1 MKITKFRTDEL
12 DDLMIF
18 LDSNLEENYEKK
30 VFLNIRQRWP
40 EGFLI
45 IKNKET
51 IVGTCCGAILP
62 NEKLRILILVL
73 HEDYQGKGIGKQ
85 LMNLIIKESIIFGV
99 KKVTLEAR
107 KDSKVITFYRKLG
120 FSSVD
125 VLPCYYQDGC
135 DGIVMEKHLKT
146 DNLSTSNTPSLL

>member
-1 MKITKFRTDEL
+1 MKISTFRTDEL
-12 DDLMIF
+12 DDLMVF

-45 IKNKET
+45 IKNKGN
-51 IVGTCCGAILP
+51 IVGVCCGAILP
-62 NEKLRILILVL
+62 NKKLRILILVL
-73 HEDYQGKGIGKQ
+73 KDNYQGKGFGKQ
-85 LMNLIIKESIIFGV
+85 LMSLMIKESSIFGV
-99 KKVTLEAR
+99 KEVTLEVR
-107 KDSKVITFYRKLG
+107 KDSKAITFYRKLG

-135 DGIVMEKHLKT
+135 DGIVMEKHLQT
-146 DNLSTSNTPSLL
+146 E

>member
-1 MKITKFRTDEL
+1 MNITKFKTNDLDEL
-12 DDLMIF
+12 MAF

-45 IKNKET
+45 IKNIEK
-51 IVGTCCGAILP
+51 IVGVCCGAILP
-62 NEKLRILILVL
+62 NDKLRILILVL
-73 HEDYQGKGIGKQ
+73 HEDYQGKGLGKQ
-85 LMNLIIKESIIFGV
+85 LMKLMVKESSIFGV
-99 KKVTLEAR
+99 KKVTLEVR
-107 KDSKVITFYRKLG
+107 KDSDAIAFYRKLG

-135 DGIVMEKHLKT
+135 DGIVMEKHL
-146 DNLSTSNTPSLL
+146 

>member
-1 MKITKFRTDEL
+1 MSTFRTDDL
-12 DDLMIF
+12 DDLMVF

-45 IKNKET
+45 IKNKEN
-51 IVGTCCGAILP
+51 IVGVCCGAILP

-73 HEDYQGKGIGKQ
+73 QEDYQGKGFGKQ
-85 LMNLIIKESIIFGV
+85 LMSLMIKESSIFGV
-99 KKVTLEAR
+99 KKVTLEVR
-107 KDSKVITFYRKLG
+107 KDSKAITFYRKLG

-135 DGIVMEKHLKT
+135 DGIVMEKHLQT
-146 DNLSTSNTPSLL
+146 E

>member
-1 MKITKFRTDEL
+1 MKISTFRTDEL
-12 DDLMIF
+12 DDLMVF

-45 IKNKET
+45 IKNKGN
-51 IVGTCCGAILP
+51 IVGVCCGAILP

-73 HEDYQGKGIGKQ
+73 KDNYQGKGFGKQ
-85 LMNLIIKESIIFGV
+85 LMSLMIKESSIFGV
-99 KKVTLEAR
+99 KKVTLEVR
-107 KDSKVITFYRKLG
+107 KDSKAITFYRKLG

-135 DGIVMEKHLKT
+135 DGIVMEKHLQT
-146 DNLSTSNTPSLL
+146 E

>member
-1 MKITKFRTDEL
+1 MKISRFRTEDL
-12 DDLMIF
+12 DNLMVF

-45 IKNKET
+45 IKNKDI
-51 IVGTCCGAILP
+51 IVGVCCGAILP
-62 NEKLRILILVL
+62 NDKLRILILVL
-73 HEDYQGKGIGKQ
+73 QENYQGKGLGKQ
-85 LMNLIIKESIIFGV
+85 LMDLMVKESSIFGV
-99 KKVTLEAR
+99 KKVTLEVR
-107 KDSKVITFYRKLG
+107 KDSKAINFYRKLG

-135 DGIVMEKHLKT
+135 DGIVMEKHL
-146 DNLSTSNTPSLL
+146 

>member
-1 MKITKFRTDEL
+1 MKISKFKADDL

-45 IKNKET
+45 IKNTKK
-51 IVGTCCGAILP
+51 IIGVCCGAILA
-62 NEKLRILILVL
+62 NDKLRILILVL
-73 HEDYQGKGIGKQ
+73 QEDYQGKGLGKQ
-85 LMNLIIKESIIFGV
+85 LMNLMIKESSIFGI
-99 KKVTLEAR
+99 KKVTLEVR
-107 KDSKVITFYRKLG
+107 KDSKAITFYRKLG

-135 DGIVMEKHLKT
+135 DGIVMEKQL
-146 DNLSTSNTPSLL
+146 

>member
-1 MKITKFRTDEL
+1 MKISKFKT
-12 DDLMIF
+12 DDLDQLMAF

-45 IKNKET
+45 IKSKNNM
-51 IVGTCCGAILP
+51 IGVCCGAILP
-62 NEKLRILILVL
+62 NDKLRILILVL
-73 HEDYQGKGIGKQ
+73 DENYQGKGLGKQ
-85 LMNLIIKESIIFGV
+85 LMNLMVKESSLFGV
-99 KKVTLEAR
+99 KKVTLEVR
-107 KDSKVITFYRKLG
+107 KDSKAIAFYRKLG

-135 DGIVMEKHLKT
+135 DGIVMEKHL
-146 DNLSTSNTPSLL
+146 

>member
-1 MKITKFRTDEL
+1 MKISKFRTEDL
-12 DDLMIF
+12 DQLMVF

-45 IKNKET
+45 IKSKKNM
-51 IVGTCCGAILP
+51 IGVCCGAILP
-62 NEKLRILILVL
+62 NDKLRILILVL
-73 HEDYQGKGIGKQ
+73 DENYQGKGLGKQ
-85 LMNLIIKESIIFGV
+85 LMNLMVKESSIFGV
-99 KKVTLEAR
+99 KKVTLEVR
-107 KDSKVITFYRKLG
+107 KDSKAIAFYRKLG

-135 DGIVMEKHLKT
+135 DGIVMEKHL
-146 DNLSTSNTPSLL
+146 

>member
-1 MKITKFRTDEL
+1 MNITKFKTNDLDEL
-12 DDLMIF
+12 MVF

-45 IKNKET
+45 IKNTEK
-51 IVGTCCGAILP
+51 IVGVCCGAILP
-62 NEKLRILILVL
+62 NDKLRILILVL
-73 HEDYQGKGIGKQ
+73 HEDYQGKGLGKQ
-85 LMNLIIKESIIFGV
+85 LMKLMVKESSIFGV
-99 KKVTLEAR
+99 KKVTLEVR
-107 KDSKVITFYRKLG
+107 KDSDAIAFYRKLG

-135 DGIVMEKHLKT
+135 DGIVMEKHL
-146 DNLSTSNTPSLL
+146 